1 MGLSAR
7 ERRILR
13 EIERDLRADAPELAR
28 LLDAAPGRPP
38 RPGPSRAPV
47 LLLLCVTAC
56 FLAAMILLGRVAA
69 TPPPTDPTPVPETAS
84 AEQHQDGSGS
94 PHRGPAAPTGTE

>member
-7 ERRILR
+7 EQRILR
-13 EIERDLRADAPELAR
+13 DIERDLRADASELAR
-28 LLDAAPGRPP
+28 LLDADPGRPP
-38 RPGPSRAPV
+38 RSRSSRVPL

-69 TPPPTDPTPVPETAS
+69 APPQTDRSPAPETAS
-84 AEQHQDGSGS
+84 VEQHQGGSGD
-94 PHRGPAAPTGTE
+94 PQRDPAAPTGVE